1 MAAGGAHDAAIA
13 EPPAS
18 AVAALRAHEPLW
30 PSHPLEVVETV
41 GIGTEPSLE
50 LAHGPRV
57 VHAAT
62 GPGHPANLLRLN
74 GDPQGGY
81 CTRRMGLPAVPQT
94 EQAAGHPYRLRCA
107 GRHTLCRTTNGSVGG
122 QSRERRRGTEFPK
135 LGIWHD

>member
-1 MAAGGAHDAAIA
+1 MAEGGEHEAAIA

-41 GIGTEPSLE
+41 GIGTEPSVE

-74 GDPQGGY
+74 GDPQ
-81 CTRRMGLPAVPQT
+81 RRLCRAGDYA
-94 EQAAGHPYRLRCA
+94 EQAGTGGALPPAAGLGPPNHSALFLLWPA
-107 GRHTLCRTTNGSVGG
+107 GSSLIGSAIP
-122 QSRERRRGTEFPK
+122 TE
-135 LGIWHD
+135 DAAARD

>member
-74 GDPQGGY
+74 GDPQPSLCAADGNSVLGS
-81 CTRRMGLPAVPQT
+81 CRAQIVRFCRCGLPILTPGPQ
-94 EQAAGHPYRLRCA
+94 APPAR
-107 GRHTLCRTTNGSVGG
+107 
-122 QSRERRRGTEFPK
+122 
-135 LGIWHD
+135 